1 MSCADVDYKIIGLK
15 LGIHRHKLG
24 LTQEQLA
31 EKAELSKQFIC
42 NLECGRAIP
51 SLKTVLSL
59 CAAMDI
65 EPNALLQHS
74 YKYNPDHPCTLRDD
88 HDVFQESLSDRLFAQ
103 KDYHVCI
110 DPQDLPAFD
119 IILPDLSDDL

>member
-1 MSCADVDYKIIGLK
+1 MDQKKIGQFLQTLRK
-15 LGIHRHKLG
+15 EKK

-119 IILPDLSDDL
+119 IILPDLSENL